1 VSREQEAGA
10 AAEEI
15 SARQAAVG
23 GSWAHHGDDLIPRRS
38 CFGQDTRA
46 LMNGLAV
53 PVMNQCGLRPATVK
67 GIKNQIAP

>member
-1 VSREQEAGA
+1 VSRSQEAGA

-23 GSWAHHGDDLIPRRS
+23 GLWAHHGDELVPRPQRFGPYTRS
-38 CFGQDTRA
+38 

-53 PVMNQCGLRPATVK
+53 PVVNQFGLRPATVK
-67 GIKNQIAP
+67 GTEHQT